1 MHITGRIFYFDLKTS
16 GLNVERGRNA
26 PFEFYEV
33 DRKDEKKGLMIYH
46 LNKQAIQKEIQ
57 EAKTEEKTQ
66 RSNYVDGIKQGL
78 YPVPQTMQVIMRL
91 YVQYTS
97 PYYLSFIQNGKEQNS
112 INNYSFNHVAVLENQ
127 LRYPVPG
134 RTMLSDFYEK
144 YS

>member
-1 MHITGRIFYFDLKTS
+1 
-16 GLNVERGRNA
+16 
-26 PFEFYEV
+26 
-33 DRKDEKKGLMIYH
+33 
-46 LNKQAIQKEIQ
+46 
-57 EAKTEEKTQ
+57 
-66 RSNYVDGIKQGL
+66 
-78 YPVPQTMQVIMRL
+78 MQVIMRL

-144 YS
+144 LSLYRLQEWKFADFDGVLKGNPLLVPKEQHSELLFV